1 MFETLENNTVNS
13 YELIISLDLIF
24 ILSIHRSLLLRTSF
38 HKSLSPRFFLSVTI
52 VFIDQAAAS
61 KKNATMKAPGRLS
74 SAVSRRTAKMS
85 VAMRPNAITT
95 KSRGTRSMLGRSA
108 TKRQENGI
116 EKTENGSTETGRCG
130 GFIV

>member
-1 MFETLENNTVNS
+1 MRLFSFMVITAWTAVVL
-13 YELIISLDLIF
+13 LSLDLIF

-52 VFIDQAAAS
+52 VFIDQVPAS
-61 KKNATMKAPGRLS
+61 KMKNATMKTPGRLS

-85 VAMRPNAITT
+85 VAMRPNATTT

-108 TKRQENGI
+108 TERRENGI
-116 EKTENGSTETGRCG
+116 
-130 GFIV
+130 